1 MAKQVTLSIAEMYA
15 LARKA
20 GLSPADAA
28 VAAAV
33 GESES
38 SGRSWVTSPNPD
50 GGVNVGPWQLDT
62 PGGGGA
68 GYTVEQLQDPWT
80 NAQAMAKASK
90 NGTDWSTWETY
101 VDGSYQENTP
111 IALDAVTKESSGGS
125 GWIDGILHDI
135 NTTFNITKG
144 SEKLAQAAGGSGGGL
159 LSLPA
164 SVTNFFD
171 AADTFANG
179 LIWILNPA
187 NWVRIVAM
195 AAAVGFLAFGLS
207 TMVKAA

>member
-1 MAKQVTLSIAEMYA
+1 MAKQVTLSIPEMYA

-28 VAAAV
+28 TAAAV

-68 GYTVEQLQDPWT
+68 GYTVAQLQDPWT

-101 VDGSYQENTP
+101 VDGSYQDHTSV
-111 IALDAVTKESSGGS
+111 ALDAVTKEQSGGPS
-125 GWIDGILHDI
+125 WIDGILHDI

-144 SEKLAQAAGGSGGGL
+144 TENLLPGGGSL
-159 LSLPA
+159 LSLP
-164 SVTNFFD
+164 SEITGFFS
-171 AADTFANG
+171 AAETFVNG
-179 LIWILNPA
+179 AMWLLNPA
-187 NWVRIVAM
+187 NWVRVVAM